1 MYVKARKNRGFSLI
15 EAMLSVFMVAT
26 AGAILA
32 SAMPA
37 ATVSRS
43 KGNYLNK
50 AANFA
55 QKEVELMKSLGY
67 ANLTAAKLYS
77 ADLVDSTSTVATNTW
92 SCNSTDA
99 AVGDRVSDLL
109 PSGTGTIKVEQVDL
123 ELKRITITINWKE
136 RSRNRSYTVASLV
149 ANI

>member
-1 MYVKARKNRGFSLI
+1 
-15 EAMLSVFMVAT
+15 
-26 AGAILA
+26 
-32 SAMPA
+32 MPA

-67 ANLTAAKLYS
+67 ANLTASKLYS
-77 ADLVDSTSTVATNTW
+77 ADLVDNTTTIAANTW

-99 AVGDRVSDLL
+99 AVVDRVSDLL
-109 PSGTGTIKVEQVDL
+109 PNGTGSVMIEQVDL